1 MADGQPA
8 NAMDAH
14 ATLPIEATP
23 EAPPSPVEV
32 VLDTNVVLDWLV
44 FDDAAM
50 RPVGRLIESCTWRWV
65 LSPVM
70 RDEIA
75 DVLGRPAITARVGD
89 QAGLLRRIAS
99 LGQLVAEPA
108 SVKFADLVCA
118 DPDDQPFIDLAVAR
132 AVPLLLTRDKA
143 LLALTLSAGRIGVR
157 VLTPADYAG
166 SHGA

>member
-14 ATLPIEATP
+14 ANQPIEAPP

-50 RPVGRLIESCTWRWV
+50 RPVGRLIESRTWRWV

-70 RDEIA
+70 WNEIA
-75 DVLGRPAITARVGD
+75 DVLSRPALSARVGD
-89 QAGLLRRIAS
+89 PAGLLRRIAS
-99 LGQLVAEPA
+99 LGQLVAEPTPVN
-108 SVKFADLVCA
+108 SADLVCA

-157 VLTPADYAG
+157 VLTPTDYAG
-166 SHGA
+166 RHGA